1 MDKMKRSMP
10 ATTEKDS
17 LFSDSMM
24 QWLDEGD
31 RLHEDPR
38 HASFAGDAASARR
51 PWLLWIGA
59 VWVIAFVVGG
69 RFALQRFG
77 TGQPASSA
85 SSTVAALVGSPRLA
99 VSPPPA
105 APAISPTVTAVPPPA
120 AAPVSAVSAPAAAP
134 TEPTGERRVIAKAK
148 PSVQDVVV
156 PPKAVQAAAVE
167 PLAKVS
173 TTEATVHGF
182 AAGDA
187 PAAVTAP
194 VAAGVE
200 TATAPVVQDFDS
212 LLARCHDATTRG
224 RWGAARTAC
233 NAAQQARPDSPDVL
247 TRLAE
252 IALNRGQGRAAMRLA
267 SAALAAD
274 PAFAD
279 AYVIVGSV
287 EQGANRNLEARAAY
301 SRYLKLAP
309 SGRYASDLRAILA
322 TL

>member
-85 SSTVAALVGSPRLA
+85 SSAVAALVGSPRLA
-99 VSPPPA
+99 VSPPQA

-120 AAPVSAVSAPAAAP
+120 AVPVSAVAAP
-134 TEPTGERRVIAKAK
+134 TEPTGEQRVIAKAK
-148 PSVQDVVV
+148 PSVPDVA

-167 PLAKVS
+167 PLVKVS
-173 TTEATVHGF
+173 TTEATGHGF
-182 AAGDA
+182 AAGDG

-194 VAAGVE
+194 AAAGVE

>member
-1 MDKMKRSMP
+1 VDSSSSMDKMKGSMP

-24 QWLDEGD
+24 RWMDEGD

-38 HASFAGDAASARR
+38 HGGFAGEATPARR
-51 PWLLWIGA
+51 PWRLWLGA
-59 VWVIAFVVGG
+59 FWVVLFVVGG
-69 RFALQRFG
+69 RFALQRLG
-77 TGQPASSA
+77 AGEPASVEP
-85 SSTVAALVGSPRLA
+85 TTPAAVVGSPSLA
-99 VSPPPA
+99 VSPPAVVPA
-105 APAISPTVTAVPPPA
+105 PSPTVTAAPAAEAAAGSAIAAPAKESPSELPPA
-120 AAPVSAVSAPAAAP
+120 AVNV
-134 TEPTGERRVIAKAK
+134 K
-148 PSVQDVVV
+148 
-156 PPKAVQAAAVE
+156 
-167 PLAKVS
+167 
-173 TTEATVHGF
+173 
-182 AAGDA
+182 
-187 PAAVTAP
+187 
-194 VAAGVE
+194 
-200 TATAPVVQDFDS
+200 PVVQDVPAPSKAAPIIAAEPEAPPVAKAAVAETPAPAVAAAPGPAVAEAAPIVEDFDA
-212 LLARCHDATTRG
+212 LLARCRDATTRG

-287 EQGANRNLEARAAY
+287 EQGANRNQEARAAY
-301 SRYLKLAP
+301 SHYLKLAP

>member
-1 MDKMKRSMP
+1 MP

-17 LFSDSMM
+17 LFSDSMV

-38 HASFAGDAASARR
+38 HASFAGDAAARR

-59 VWVIAFVVGG
+59 VWVVAFVVGG

-77 TGQPASSA
+77 GGHPASSSESTTAA
-85 SSTVAALVGSPRLA
+85 SVIGSPRLA
-99 VSPPPA
+99 ASPSPV
-105 APAISPTVTAVPPPA
+105 APAISPTVTA
-120 AAPVSAVSAPAAAP
+120 APAPAALPISAVAAPAALP
-134 TEPTGERRVIAKAK
+134 TEAPA
-148 PSVQDVVV
+148 VQDVAA
-156 PPKAVQAAAVE
+156 PPKAVHAAAVE
-167 PLAKVS
+167 AAADVPKVA
-173 TTEATVHGF
+173 TTETAGHG
-182 AAGDA
+182 A
-187 PAAVTAP
+187 AP
-194 VAAGVE
+194 VAVAAPMAAAAE
-200 TATAPVVQDFDS
+200 TQAAPVVEDFDS
-212 LLARCHDATTRG
+212 LLARCRDATTRG
-224 RWGAARTAC
+224 RWGTARTAC

-287 EQGANRNLEARAAY
+287 EQGANRNQEARAAY
-301 SRYLKLAP
+301 NRYLKLAP
-309 SGRYASDLRAILA
+309 SGRFASDLRAILA
-322 TL
+322 TLATL